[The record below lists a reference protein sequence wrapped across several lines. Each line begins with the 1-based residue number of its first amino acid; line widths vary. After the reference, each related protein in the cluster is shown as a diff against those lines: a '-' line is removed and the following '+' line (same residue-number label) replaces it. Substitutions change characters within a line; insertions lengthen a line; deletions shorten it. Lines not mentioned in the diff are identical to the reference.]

1 MGGGSGGHITP
12 PLAVAHK
19 LKTKY
24 KSLKIDFVIEKGSRF
39 LDLPKESADVDT
51 VHTIFAGKWRRYHG
65 ESFLQHLA
73 DIPSLLK
80 NIRDLFLFGLGFI
93 QSLFL
98 LRRVRPDVV
107 FIKGGFVGVPI
118 GLVCALFK
126 IPYLTHD
133 SDALPGLANRII
145 SKWAKMH
152 LVGMPV
158 EFYNYPED
166 RMQHVGVPVGDRFT
180 ALTETQVKRVRSKL
194 NIPEKFRVLLITGGS
209 LGAKRLNEA
218 IQPVVE
224 ELVEE
229 DEQLFVVHQTGE
241 DEPRYRKNTRVSEQK
256 FIPDMADY
264 SNASDVIV
272 SRAGATNIA
281 EFAALSKPVV
291 LVPNPQLTGG
301 HQLKNAKQLRDAGA
315 VEVIS
320 EPDVNSDQTVKLL
333 RELLRDKNKRTKLG
347 ETLHKTVRTDATD
360 EISTILGGFL
370 YGDNGGK

>member
-1 MGGGSGGHITP
+1 M
-12 PLAVAHK
+12 
-19 LKTKY
+19 
-24 KSLKIDFVIEKGSRF
+24 IEKGSRF

-65 ESFLQHLA
+65 ESFLQHIA

-80 NIRDLFLFGLGFI
+80 NIRDLFLFGFGFI

-98 LRRVRPDVV
+98 LRKVRPDVV

-118 GLVCALFK
+118 GLACALYN

-133 SDALPGLANRII
+133 SDALPGLANRMI

-152 LVGMPV
+152 LVGMPK
-158 EFYNYPED
+158 EFYSYPED
-166 RMQHVGVPVGDRFT
+166 KMRHVGVPVGDGFGVLSD
-180 ALTETQVKRVRSKL
+180 AEVKKVRSRL
-194 NIPEKFRVLLITGGS
+194 NIPEKSRVLLITGGS

-224 ELVEE
+224 QLIEE

-241 DEPRYRKNTRVSEQK
+241 DEPRYHKNTRVLEQK
-256 FIPDMADY
+256 FISNMADY
-264 SNASDVIV
+264 CGASDVIV

-301 HQLKNAKQLRDAGA
+301 HQLKNANQLRDAGA
-315 VEVIS
+315 VEVVN
-320 EPDVNSDQTVKLL
+320 EPDVSSEQTVQLT
-333 RELLRDKNKRTKLG
+333 RELLRDKSKRTKLG
-347 ETLHKTVRTDATD
+347 ETLHKTIKTDATD
-360 EISTILGGFL
+360 EISAILGDFL
-370 YGDNGGK
+370 QGDNGSN